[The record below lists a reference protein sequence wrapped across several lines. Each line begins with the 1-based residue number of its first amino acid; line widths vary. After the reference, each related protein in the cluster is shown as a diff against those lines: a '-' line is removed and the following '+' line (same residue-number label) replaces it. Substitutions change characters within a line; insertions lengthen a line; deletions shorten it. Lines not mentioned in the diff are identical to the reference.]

1 MVQRWLY
8 STNAKDIAVLYF
20 MLAIFSGMAGTAMS
34 LIIRLEL
41 AAPGSQYLHGNSQ
54 LFNVLV
60 VGHAVL
66 MIFFLVMPALIGGF
80 GNYLLPLMIGATD
93 TAFPRINNIA
103 FWVLPMGLV
112 CLVTSTLVES
122 GAGTGWTV
130 YPPLSSIQAHS
141 GPSVDL
147 AIFALHLTS
156 ISSLLGAINFI
167 VTTLNMRTNGMT
179 MHKLPLFVWSI
190 FITAFLLLLSLPV
203 LSAGITMLLL
213 DRNFNTSF
221 FEVAGGGDPI
231 LYEHLF
237 WFFGQTVATIIM
249 LMMYNDM
256 HFSKCWKLLKKWIT
270 NIMSTLFKAL
280 FVKMF
285 MSYNNQQDK
294 MMNNTMLKKDNIKRS
309 SETTRKMLN
318 NSMNKKFNQWLAG
331 LIDGDGYFGIVSKK
345 YVSLE
350 ITVALE
356 DEMALKEIQNKFGG
370 SIKLR
375 SGVKAIRY
383 RLTNK
388 TGMIK
393 LINAVNGNIRNT
405 KRLVQFNKVC
415 ILLGIDFIYPIKLT
429 KDNSWFVGFF
439 DADGTINYSFK
450 NNHPQLTISVTN
462 KYLQDVQEYK
472 NILGGNIY
480 FDKSQN
486 GYYKWSIQS
495 KDMVLN
501 FINDYIKMNP
511 SRTTKMNKLYL
522 SKEFYNLKELKAYN
536 KSSDSMQYK
545 AWLNFENKW
554 KNK

>member
-1 MVQRWLY
+1 MNIIIIILLKLIYKKKVKMVQRWLY

-66 MIFFLVMPALIGGF
+66 IIFFLVMPALIGGF

-237 WFFGQTVATIIM
+237 WFFGHPEVYILIIPGFGIISHVVSTYSKKPVFGEISM
-249 LMMYNDM
+249 VYAMASIGLLGFLVWSHHMYIVGLDADLRAYFLSALMIIAIPTGIKI
-256 HFSKCWKLLKKWIT
+256 FS
-270 NIMSTLFKAL
+270 
-280 FVKMF
+280 
-285 MSYNNQQDK
+285 
-294 MMNNTMLKKDNIKRS
+294 
-309 SETTRKMLN
+309 
-318 NSMNKKFNQWLAG
+318 WLA
-331 LIDGDGYFGIVSKK
+331 LIH
-345 YVSLE
+345 
-350 ITVALE
+350 
-356 DEMALKEIQNKFGG
+356 GG
-370 SIKLR
+370 SIRLALPMLYAIAFLFLFTMGGLTGVALANASLDVAFHDTYYVVGHFHYVLSMGAIFSLFAGYYYWSPQILGLNYNEKLAQIQFWLIFI
-375 SGVKAIRY
+375 GANVIFFPMHF
-383 RLTNK
+383 LGIN
-388 TGMIK
+388 GMPRRIPDYPDAFAGWNYVASIGSFIA
-393 LINAVNGNIRNT
+393 LLSLFLFIYILYDQLVNGLN
-405 KRLVQFNKVC
+405 NKV
-415 ILLGIDFIYPIKLT
+415 
-429 KDNSWFVGFF
+429 N
-439 DADGTINYSFK
+439 
-450 NNHPQLTISVTN
+450 
-462 KYLQDVQEYK
+462 
-472 NILGGNIY
+472 
-480 FDKSQN
+480 
-486 GYYKWSIQS
+486 
-495 KDMVLN
+495 
-501 FINDYIKMNP
+501 
-511 SRTTKMNKLYL
+511 
-522 SKEFYNLKELKAYN
+522 N
-536 KSSDSMQYK
+536 KSVIYAK
-545 AWLNFENKW
+545 APDFVESNLIFNLNTVKSSSIEFLLTSPPAVHSFNS
-554 KNK
+554 N

>member
-1 MVQRWLY
+1 
-8 STNAKDIAVLYF
+8 
-20 MLAIFSGMAGTAMS
+20 MS
-34 LIIRLEL
+34 
-41 AAPGSQYLHGNSQ
+41 
-54 LFNVLV
+54 
-60 VGHAVL
+60 
-66 MIFFLVMPALIGGF
+66 
-80 GNYLLPLMIGATD
+80 
-93 TAFPRINNIA
+93 FPRINAIG
-103 FWVLPMGLV
+103 FWLLPMALV
-112 CLVTSTLVES
+112 CLVTSTLVEA

-147 AIFALHLTS
+147 AIFALHMTS

-179 MHKLPLFVWSI
+179 MHKMPLFVWAI

-203 LSAGITMLLL
+203 LSAGVTMLLL

-231 LYEHLF
+231 LYQHLF
-237 WFFGQTVATIIM
+237 WFFGCMVALIVILII
-249 LMMYNDM
+249 YNYM
-256 HFSKCWKLLKKWIT
+256 HFSKCWKLLKRWIT
-270 NIMSTLFKAL
+270 NIISLLLKAL
-280 FVKMF
+280 FVKIF
-285 MSYNNQQDK
+285 RYYNNQQDK
-294 MMNNTMLKKDNIKRS
+294 IINNLLLNNLTNNNISIKKDNIKRS
-309 SETTRKMLN
+309 SETTRKILN
-318 NSMNKKFNQWLAG
+318 NLTILKEDKKFNQWLAG
-331 LIDGDGYFGIVSKK
+331 LIDGDGYFGSKK
-345 YVSLE
+345 YASLE
-350 ITVALE
+350 ILIALE
-356 DEMALKEIQNKFGG
+356 DEKALKQIQNKFGG

-375 SGVKAIRY
+375 SGIKAIRY
-383 RLTNK
+383 RLLNK
-388 TGMIK
+388 AGIIK

-415 ILLGIDFIYPIKLT
+415 ILLGINFITPIKLT
-429 KDNSWFVGFF
+429 KDNSWFIGFF

-450 NNHPQLTISVTN
+450 NNYPQLTISVTN

-495 KDMVLN
+495 KDIVLN
-501 FINDYIKMNP
+501 FINDYIKINP
-511 SRTTKMNKLYL
+511 SRTLKINKLYL
-522 SKEFYNLKELKAYN
+522 SKEFYYLKELKAYN
-536 KSSDSMQYK
+536 QSFDSAQYK

>member
-1 MVQRWLY
+1 MNIIIIILLKLIYKKKVKMVQRWLY

-66 MIFFLVMPALIGGF
+66 IIFFLVMPALIGGF

-237 WFFGQTVATIIM
+237 WFFGQTVALIII
-249 LMMYNDM
+249 LIIYNDM

-270 NIMSTLFKAL
+270 NIISLLFKAL
-280 FVKMF
+280 FVKIF
-285 MSYNNQQDK
+285 ISYNNQQDK
-294 MMNNTMLKKDNIKRS
+294 IINNLILKKDNIKRS
-309 SETTRKMLN
+309 SETTRKILN
-318 NSMNKKFNQWLAG
+318 NSINKKFNQWLAG

-350 ITVALE
+350 ILVALE
-356 DEMALKEIQNKFGG
+356 DEIALKEIQNKFGG

-383 RLTNK
+383 RLLNK
-388 TGMIK
+388 TGIIK

-486 GYYKWSIQS
+486 GYYKWSIHS
-495 KDMVLN
+495 KDIVLN
-501 FINDYIKMNP
+501 FINDYIKINP
-511 SRTTKMNKLYL
+511 SRTLKINKLYL
-522 SKEFYNLKELKAYN
+522 SK
-536 KSSDSMQYK
+536 
-545 AWLNFENKW
+545 
-554 KNK
+554 